1 MQGPNSEPAGFPSP
15 VPTTPTSKHLDRPRQ
30 AAVEIGRVVLRRD
43 PSCMSQPNPIFT
55 ACLYIPA
62 ANGLHTEAGS
72 RPKSAGSSVQ
82 LGQGGN
88 LVISPLHRAINEP
101 QIKIITS
108 RSDPGQRI
116 TSLPRKLNFDSCRS
130 QSVFTHLVFFSQI
143 YLERGP
149 VPIHETGGVF
159 SHSRRVLQC
168 RSNTAE
174 WSWRGC
180 IMSRGVRGWWLCH
193 SEPRAQS
200 APVFEAKA
208 LECSH
213 TNPLLPPLF

>member
-116 TSLPRKLNFDSCRS
+116 TSLPRNSILTLVALS
-130 QSVFTHLVFFSQI
+130 Q
-143 YLERGP
+143 YLP
-149 VPIHETGGVF
+149 TLYF
-159 SHSRRVLQC
+159 SRRFI
-168 RSNTAE
+168 
-174 WSWRGC
+174 WRGGPC
-180 IMSRGVRGWWLCH
+180 PFMKLVVCFLILVGSFSAGQTPL
-193 SEPRAQS
+193 SEAGE
-200 APVFEAKA
+200 VV
-208 LECSH
+208 
-213 TNPLLPPLF
+213 